1 MVNTS
6 SAMSSERAI
15 PDLWDVF
22 GSRGGG
28 LAVRRN
34 SWQKMQKQLSEDERT
49 VTELFND
56 LHVHAD
62 LPAENNSIPSKH
74 KNGSNQRNKTDEYN
88 ERNNISNNQQSNNN
102 WEHIEKHLSMKKTIR
117 KKMMRD
123 LQQAFIDGQ
132 EPPDAVQ
139 KWDNVQLDAHKAGIE
154 PNLLD
159 MLKEKKTEQQPVQTQ
174 PNAPVKKPG
183 FWKKLTM
190 RKSSSS
196 KR

>member
-1 MVNTS
+1 LPTPADDCGIFS
-6 SAMSSERAI
+6 FLH
-15 PDLWDVF
+15 LWVH
-22 GSRGGG
+22 
-28 LAVRRN
+28 
-34 SWQKMQKQLSEDERT
+34 
-49 VTELFND
+49 LF
-56 LHVHAD
+56 
-62 LPAENNSIPSKH
+62 
-74 KNGSNQRNKTDEYN
+74 SNHRNKTNEYN
-88 ERNNISNNQQSNNN
+88 ERNNISNNQQQQQSNNN
-102 WEHIEKHLSMKKTIR
+102 WENIEKHLSMKKTIR

-132 EPPDAVQ
+132 EPPDAAQ

-159 MLKEKKTEQQPVQTQ
+159 MLKEKKSEQP
-174 PNAPVKKPG
+174 APVLQSNNPPPKKPG

>member
-1 MVNTS
+1 
-6 SAMSSERAI
+6 
-15 PDLWDVF
+15 
-22 GSRGGG
+22 
-28 LAVRRN
+28 
-34 SWQKMQKQLSEDERT
+34 
-49 VTELFND
+49 
-56 LHVHAD
+56 
-62 LPAENNSIPSKH
+62 
-74 KNGSNQRNKTDEYN
+74 
-88 ERNNISNNQQSNNN
+88 
-102 WEHIEKHLSMKKTIR
+102 MKKTIR

-159 MLKEKKTEQQPVQTQ
+159 MLKEKKTEQQPVQSQ
-174 PNAPVKKPG
+174 PNAPAKKPG